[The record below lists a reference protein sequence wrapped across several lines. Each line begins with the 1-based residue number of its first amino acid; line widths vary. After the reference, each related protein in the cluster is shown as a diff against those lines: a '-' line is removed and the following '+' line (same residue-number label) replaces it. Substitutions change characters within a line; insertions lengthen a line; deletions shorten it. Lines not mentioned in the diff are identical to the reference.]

1 MAKISFLLFAM
12 ALIAFLHAYEARH
25 LAKFDEA
32 AFVKDLHKAEAM
44 IEKEVKAKRI
54 DIQGLT
60 SEVKTLSKSKVVLS
74 ELGTAH
80 KKDMNLKPYEKKLK
94 KISRVTTVKK
104 APAAVAKKKKPVSII
119 QSILKDFGLNGG
131 KN

>member
-32 AFVKDLHKAEAM
+32 FVKEMHKAEAM
-44 IEKEVKAKRI
+44 IEEEVKAKRMN
-54 DIQGLT
+54 IQGLT

-94 KISRVTTVKK
+94 KISRVTTLKK
-104 APAAVAKKKKPVSII
+104 APAATKQKKPVSII